1 MNRCERWALT
11 TRRVVVLSESFY
23 LARKLLYDDRG
34 VVTAESETVAH
45 RVSDLPLLG
54 DVWRIVQIAIRI
66 WSIQIDRWW
75 NHAVL
80 NRLDAKNQFQS
91 AAGSQR
97 VANLALGTADTYL
110 LRVIAKDLFDGN
122 RFCFISQWCTGS
134 VGVDVIDLV
143 GI

>member
-45 RVSDLPLLG
+45 RISYFPLFG
-54 DVWRIVQIAIRI
+54 DVWRIVQIAFRIR
-66 WSIQIDRWW
+66 SIQIDRRR

-80 NRLDAKNQFQS
+80 NRLDTEDQLKS
-91 AAGSQR
+91 TAGAQR
-97 VANLALGTADTYL
+97 VANLALGATNA
-110 LRVIAKDLFDGN
+110 
-122 RFCFISQWCTGS
+122 
-134 VGVDVIDLV
+134 
-143 GI
+143 

>member
-1 MNRCERWALT
+1 MNRCEWWALT

-66 WSIQIDRWW
+66 WSIQIDRWR
-75 NHAVL
+75 NNAVQ
-80 NRLDAKNQFQS
+80 NRFNAKDQFQTTT
-91 AAGSQR
+91 GPQR
-97 VANLALGTADTYL
+97 MTNLAFRTTDAQLFC
-110 LRVIAKDLFDGN
+110 VIAKDFLYGN
-122 RFCFISQWCTGS
+122 RFCFVSQWLS
-134 VGVDVIDLV
+134 LIH
-143 GI
+143 I